1 MNRKEHIDKAALE
14 YAQTRSEN
22 RGIAYL
28 TFKDVAEWADRTM
41 IAKACEILDSM
52 LYMYDGLETDIVTSR
67 CAYDTVEEFIEE
79 FRKYMEE

>member
-52 LYMYDGLETDIVTSR
+52 LYMRDCGDYDCVA
-67 CAYDTVEEFIEE
+67 CAYDTVEEFIDQ

>member
-14 YAQTRSEN
+14 YAQTRSED

-41 IAKACEILDSM
+41 IGKARDWLQCVDFKVDYITTDS
-52 LYMYDGLETDIVTSR
+52 DGYTFFNADK
-67 CAYDTVEEFIEE
+67 FIEE
-79 FRKYMEE
+79 FCKAME

>member
-28 TFKDVAEWADRTM
+28 TFKDVAEWAD
-41 IAKACEILDSM
+41 
-52 LYMYDGLETDIVTSR
+52 
-67 CAYDTVEEFIEE
+67 
-79 FRKYMEE
+79 